1 MGVILLWLAWRR
13 GWLKRPGAL
22 TGMFFV
28 IYGLSRFAVEFVR
41 QPDAQFVSP
50 GNPVGYALQLS
61 PSVGLTMGQLLTLP
75 MIALGL
81 WLILRRRT
89 PTRMTA

>member
-1 MGVILLWLAWRR
+1 VILLWLAWRR
-13 GWLKRPGAL
+13 GWLKRPGAI

-41 QPDAQFVSP
+41 QPDPQFVSP
-50 GNPVGYALQLS
+50 GNPVGYALQLA

-89 PTRMTA
+89 PTRQTAE

>member
-1 MGVILLWLAWRR
+1 VAR

-41 QPDAQFVSP
+41 QPDAQFTGP
-50 GNPVGYALQLS
+50 GNPVGFALQLS
-61 PSVGLTMGQLLTLP
+61 PSIGLTMGQILTLP

-81 WLILRRRT
+81 WLILRSAQD
-89 PTRMTA
+89 PA